1 MSGAGVT
8 APPAP
13 QTERTAGDDVAVLS
27 APHTGRTVDGGVAVL
42 PVPHTG
48 RPAGDGAVPSVLHVA
63 QPVDGGV
70 AVYVAAVAADQARR
84 GWNVAVACPGR
95 GRLPADLDALG
106 VRWLEW
112 EAGRSPGPCCPGEAR
127 RLRRLADGFGPH
139 VVHLHSS
146 KAGLAGRAAIRG
158 TVPTLFQP
166 HGWSWLASH
175 GAMAG
180 AALAWER
187 TAARWTGLT
196 VCVSEGEA
204 ALARD
209 RGLRGN
215 LTVVRNG
222 VDLDRF
228 RPADAAG
235 KARAREAL
243 GVSADDPLV
252 VCVGRVTRQKGQDV
266 LVAAWEEVAR
276 RCPRARLA
284 IVGDGDLRPALRTGP
299 GVLFTGAVDDAR
311 PWYAAADLVVLPSR
325 WEGLPLT
332 ALEAMACGRSL
343 VASGI
348 PGLREVVTGETG
360 ALVPPDDDQA
370 LAEALVRRLLH
381 PELARREGEAGSARA
396 AGFGLRDALD
406 RLAAL
411 TSRAAG
417 IGGTPGPGVGCGGAA
432 GSVFGRGGSS
442 GAGGFSADSSRDS
455 SGDFSRGFSGD
466 FSRDSSGD
474 GASDPP
480 DGGTGESSPVTG
492 AGDSGG
498 TESPVTGGVPES
510 ADDGTGEPSPEDGA
524 GDPSGDTMAGSRL
537 RKTREDRGLDGHCQT
552 PCGQ

>member
-1 MSGAGVT
+1 MSGTTPRTGRGTVLVPAAGDEGT
-8 APPAP
+8 
-13 QTERTAGDDVAVLS
+13 TLLTAGD
-27 APHTGRTVDGGVAVL
+27 GGTAL
-42 PVPHTG
+42 LA
-48 RPAGDGAVPSVLHVA
+48 AGETAAGVPSVLHVA

-95 GRLPADLDALG
+95 GRLPAELAALG

-158 TVPTLFQP
+158 AVPTFFQP
-166 HGWSWLASH
+166 HGWSWLASR

-209 RGLRGN
+209 GGLRGN

-235 KARAREAL
+235 KARAREML
-243 GVSADDPLV
+243 GVPADDPLV

-266 LVAAWEEVAR
+266 LAAAWEPVVR

-299 GVLFTGAVDDAR
+299 GMLFTGAVDDAR
-311 PWYAAADLVVLPSR
+311 PWYAAADVVVLPSR

-360 ALVPPDDDQA
+360 ALVPPEDDLA
-370 LAEALVRRLLH
+370 LAEAVLLRLLH
-381 PELARREGEAGSARA
+381 PELARLEGEAGALRA

-417 IGGTPGPGVGCGGAA
+417 IGGTPGPGVGCGGSP
-432 GSVFGRGGSS
+432 GVGDFS
-442 GAGGFSADSSRDS
+442 GAFSGDS
-455 SGDFSRGFSGD
+455 SG
-466 FSRDSSGD
+466 DSSGD
-474 GASDPP
+474 GAAESP
-480 DGGTGESSPVTG
+480 DDGSGEPSPVTG
-492 AGDSGG
+492 AGD
-498 TESPVTGGVPES
+498 
-510 ADDGTGEPSPEDGA
+510 
-524 GDPSGDTMAGSRL
+524 PSGDIMAGSSL
-537 RKTREDRGLDGHCQT
+537 RKTREDLGLAGHCQT